1 MVEHRRFPAF
11 FFRTEAGS
19 EPVREWLRGLPK
31 EDRGVI
37 GSDLQRLEYRW
48 PVGMPLSRPL
58 GEGLHEL
65 RSNLPGGRTARI
77 LFFAAAGQLVLVGG
91 FIKKMRET
99 PKPELELARARMRA
113 WERAHG

>member
-1 MVEHRRFPAF
+1 MIELRRFPAL
-11 FFRTEAGS
+11 FFRTQAGT
-19 EPVREWLRGLPK
+19 EPVRQWLRGLPK
-31 EDRGVI
+31 EERVVI
-37 GSDLQRLEYRW
+37 GNDLQRLEYRW
-48 PVGMPLSRPL
+48 PVGMPLSRSL

-91 FIKKMRET
+91 FIKKMREA
-99 PKPELELARARMRA
+99 PKPELELARARRRA

>member
-1 MVEHRRFPAF
+1 M
-11 FFRTEAGS
+11 
-19 EPVREWLRGLPK
+19 
-31 EDRGVI
+31 I
-37 GSDLQRLEYRW
+37 GNDLQRLEYRW

-77 LFFAAAGQLVLVGG
+77 LFFAAGGQLVLVGG
-91 FIKKMRET
+91 FIKKTRET
-99 PKPELELARARMRA
+99 PRAELELARARKRA